1 MTQEHINTYIS
12 EIISNPQAYRCD
24 KSIRIHLPEFA
35 EYIDSIEAP
44 TDSAGSPMS
53 FRQKLWHVINDDI
66 EFQKGLCECG
76 KRTKFKDFKYK
87 QFCSTQCGTKSEKNR
102 ERMSSINSSESV
114 LAKMRETCRQ
124 RYGTDY
130 AGQNKDVHD
139 KQMATLE
146 QTLISK
152 HGSMDAFKEHQSELL
167 RNSDANAK
175 IRKSLAEKRDVMSKI
190 RSSEEWKQ
198 KYNDT
203 IIERYGSIDAFSN
216 HRVSKACAK
225 YDSYDDFKKDVDA
238 KKKKTI
244 LEKHASLEEYNA
256 MCREKQMETI
266 RAKYGSIEAFEAH
279 RKETIIAK
287 YGSLEAYGAHRREMI
302 IAKYGSVEEYNKHIR
317 EKQKD
322 TIISKYG
329 STEAYNESIK
339 ETIIAKYGSTEAYNK
354 AVTDAIS
361 ATKRKNN
368 TFATS
373 SIEEYISQKLFD
385 AGIEYIRQYKCE
397 RYPFHCD
404 FYLVDYDLFIEIQ
417 AIWTHGRRPF
427 DINDPECQKTLRE
440 WQDKAKT
447 SQFYINA
454 IEVWTDKD
462 VKKREAAKASNINY
476 LEVFSNDPDEVYMA
490 ICDYI
495 CIH

>member
-1 MTQEHINTYIS
+1 MTQEHINTYTA

-44 TDSAGSPMS
+44 TDSTGSPMS

-87 QFCSTQCGTKSEKNR
+87 QFCSTQCGTKSEKTR

-130 AGQNKDVHD
+130 ASQNKEVHD
-139 KQMATLE
+139 KQMVTLE

-167 RNSDANAK
+167 RTGDANAK
-175 IRKSLAEKRDVMSKI
+175 IRKSLAEKRDEMSKI

-203 IIERYGSIDAFSN
+203 IIERYGSIDEFSN

-225 YDSYDDFKKDVDA
+225 YDSYGDFKKDVDA

-266 RAKYGSIEAFEAH
+266 IAKYGSFEAFDAH

-287 YGSLEAYGAHRREMI
+287 YGSLEAYDAYRKETI

-317 EKQKD
+317 EKQMD

-329 STEAYNESIK
+329 SMEAYSK
-339 ETIIAKYGSTEAYNK
+339 AIA
-354 AVTDAIS
+354 DAIS
-361 ATKRKNN
+361 STKRKNN
-368 TFATS
+368 TFTTS
-373 SIEEYISQKLFD
+373 STEECVAQKLTD
-385 AGIEYIRQYKCE
+385 DGIRYIRQYKCE

-404 FYLVDYDLFIEIQ
+404 FYLEDYDLFIEIQ
-417 AIWTHGRRPF
+417 AMWTHGKRPF
-427 DINDPECQKTLRE
+427 NPDDLECMATLEE

-454 IEVWTDKD
+454 IKVWTDSD
-462 VKKREAAKASNINY
+462 VRKRETAKASSINY
-476 LEVFSNDPDEVYMA
+476 LEIFSNDPDEVYMA

>member
-44 TDSAGSPMS
+44 SDSTGSPMS

-87 QFCSTQCGTKSEKNR
+87 QFCSTQCGTKSEKTR

-130 AGQNKDVHD
+130 ASQSKDVHD

-167 RNSDANAK
+167 RNGDANAK
-175 IRKSLAEKRDVMSKI
+175 IRKSLAEKRDEMSKI

-203 IIERYGSIDAFSN
+203 IIERYGSIDEFSN
-216 HRVSKACAK
+216 HRVSKIIRLPH
-225 YDSYDDFKKDVDA
+225 SMFSSS
-238 KKKKTI
+238 T
-244 LEKHASLEEYNA
+244 AS
-256 MCREKQMETI
+256 
-266 RAKYGSIEAFEAH
+266 F
-279 RKETIIAK
+279 
-287 YGSLEAYGAHRREMI
+287 
-302 IAKYGSVEEYNKHIR
+302 
-317 EKQKD
+317 
-322 TIISKYG
+322 
-329 STEAYNESIK
+329 
-339 ETIIAKYGSTEAYNK
+339 
-354 AVTDAIS
+354 
-361 ATKRKNN
+361 
-368 TFATS
+368 S
-373 SIEEYISQKLFD
+373 SNVVSISQ
-385 AGIEYIRQYKCE
+385 IYIY
-397 RYPFHCD
+397 
-404 FYLVDYDLFIEIQ
+404 I
-417 AIWTHGRRPF
+417 
-427 DINDPECQKTLRE
+427 
-440 WQDKAKT
+440 
-447 SQFYINA
+447 YIN
-454 IEVWTDKD
+454 
-462 VKKREAAKASNINY
+462 Y
-476 LEVFSNDPDEVYMA
+476 
-490 ICDYI
+490 
-495 CIH
+495 